1 MLKRRP
7 PSFLTPTVMQRCIV
21 FAGRHL
27 PTCGVTCSATRAAS
41 TKPTESKI
49 LEKLK
54 EALNPQE
61 LLVENESHMHNVPKG
76 SETHFRVTVV
86 SSAFEGKSLV
96 QQHAMVYAALKE
108 ELKNP
113 VHALAVE
120 TSTPDK
126 WPSKT
131 GKSPPCLGGMKR
143 EKRDRD

>member
-1 MLKRRP
+1 MRCAHCE
-7 PSFLTPTVMQRCIV
+7 PTNSIMQRCLV
-21 FAGRHL
+21 FARRNL
-27 PTCGVTCSATRAAS
+27 LTCGVTCSTTRAAS
-41 TKPTESKI
+41 TGPTESKI
-49 LEKLK
+49 LKKLK

-61 LLVENESHMHNVPKG
+61 VLVENESYMHNVPKG

-120 TSTPDK
+120 TSTPHK
-126 WPSKT
+126 WKSKT

-143 EKRDRD
+143 EGREKD